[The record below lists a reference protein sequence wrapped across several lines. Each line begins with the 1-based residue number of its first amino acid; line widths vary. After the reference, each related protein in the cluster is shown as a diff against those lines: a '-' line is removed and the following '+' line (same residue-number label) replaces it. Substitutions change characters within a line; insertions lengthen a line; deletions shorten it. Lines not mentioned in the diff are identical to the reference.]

1 MRFAQRVGAPAP
13 RASAPGASLPSM
25 FEPHSLLL
33 FVIAGLVLN
42 LTPGPDLLYITARS
56 LGQGWRAGAAS
67 SLGIAAGCLVHT
79 AAAALGISVL
89 LQSSPLAYEAIRL
102 CGAAYLVW
110 LGVQALRQRGAAATV
125 AELPPESLRRVF
137 WQGFATNV
145 LNPKVALFFLAFLPQ
160 FADPA
165 RGAFA
170 LQVLVLGLI
179 FIANGL
185 WVCLLVARS
194 AAAMAAWARRRTG
207 AMTWIQRGSGALL
220 VALGLHLAVNG
231 RPA

>member
-1 MRFAQRVGAPAP
+1 
-13 RASAPGASLPSM
+13 M

-89 LQSSPLAYEAIRL
+89 LQAAPLAYDAIRL

-110 LGVQALRQRGAAATV
+110 LGVQALRRPAAAAL

-165 RGAFA
+165 RGALA

-179 FIANGL
+179 FIVNGL

-194 AAAMAAWARRRTG
+194 AAAMAGWARRSTH
-207 AMTWIQRGSGALL
+207 AMDWIQRGSGALL
-220 VALGLHLAVNG
+220 VALGLHLALDGAGNG
-231 RPA
+231 RPS

>member
-1 MRFAQRVGAPAP
+1 
-13 RASAPGASLPSM
+13 M
-25 FEPHSLLL
+25 FDAHALLL
-33 FVIAGLVLN
+33 FEVAGLVLN

-67 SLGIAAGCLVHT
+67 SFGIGAGCLVHT

-89 LQSSPLAYEAIRL
+89 LQALPLAYDALRL
-102 CGAAYLVW
+102 AGAAYLVF
-110 LGVQALRQRGAAATV
+110 LGVQALRQRPAAAPI
-125 AELPPESLRRVF
+125 AALPPVSSSKVF
-137 WQGFATNV
+137 WQGFVTNV

-179 FIANGL
+179 FIGNGL
-185 WVCLLVARS
+185 WICLLVARS
-194 AAAMAAWARRRTG
+194 AAAMADWAQRRAG
-207 AMTWIQRGSGALL
+207 AMSWIQRGSGALL
-220 VALGLHLAVNG
+220 VGLGLHLAVNG
-231 RPA
+231 RQA